1 MITTTI
7 EFNKYELGTVT
18 TACYEEW
25 HRTGNVCSLEMA
37 VKLCRIYL
45 SMLGGY
51 DPYKLKEHYT
61 EYLELWE
68 RELDIANEGI
78 KDFLGY

>member
-1 MITTTI
+1 MIKTTI
-7 EFNKYELGTVT
+7 EFTKHELGTVT

-25 HRTGNVCSLEMA
+25 HRTGDICSLEMA

-45 SMLGGY
+45 SMLTNS
-51 DPYKLKEHYT
+51 PYKLKDSYKEH
-61 EYLELWE
+61 LELWE
-68 RELDIANEGI
+68 RELDIANEGV